1 MEVLS
6 DILRSMRVRG
16 SVYFCD
22 HLNAP
27 WSMDFVATKS
37 ASFHLVRAG
46 ECWITSGGASER
58 LGPGDLVFI
67 EAGREHVL
75 SSQPPG
81 GPERRDGAGTLL
93 LCGYCD
99 LGENTGTPLLNV
111 FPSLTVL
118 RADELARHPWLS
130 GTLEQLSSEYRSR
143 QPGSELVVDKLTE
156 VVLIELIRINFGR
169 PGTGEFLNALADRQ
183 ISRALGQLHN
193 NLHVGW
199 TIGGLA
205 SKIGMSRAA
214 FARRFR
220 DLVGQPMF
228 EYLTALRMQRA
239 RELLR
244 ETRLPVY
251 EIAGR
256 VGYESDMAFARTFR
270 KHTGVTPARYRKG

>member
-46 ECWITSGGASER
+46 ECWISSGGASER
-58 LGPGDLVFI
+58 LDPGDLVFI

-111 FPSLTVL
+111 FPSLTIL

-130 GTLEQLSSEYRSR
+130 GFVRGLMSE
-143 QPGSELVVDKLTE
+143 E
-156 VVLIELIRINFGR
+156 
-169 PGTGEFLNALADRQ
+169 GT
-183 ISRALGQLHN
+183 
-193 NLHVGW
+193 
-199 TIGGLA
+199 
-205 SKIGMSRAA
+205 
-214 FARRFR
+214 
-220 DLVGQPMF
+220 
-228 EYLTALRMQRA
+228 
-239 RELLR
+239 
-244 ETRLPVY
+244 
-251 EIAGR
+251 
-256 VGYESDMAFARTFR
+256 
-270 KHTGVTPARYRKG
+270 